1 MIPLDFDFS
10 RTLSPYAFA
19 EINLKETASGLRGG
33 RIPKPVYVQVRLM
46 AKALK
51 SPTQLQNASQR
62 CQNTICCRCGGISS
76 QCLPEYG
83 QSYTMHT
90 LTQGSSNKL
99 LTTLMSAFGDLY
111 KVDSP
116 QGSGDRKRRTR
127 KTRTSSRSPEVT
139 WSFLPWSF
147 LFKVTKSFYSGPLS
161 STDPRV
167 PVFSMLTPFASKCL
181 ALEQPSR
188 SAGSAK

>member
-1 MIPLDFDFS
+1 MFLERYILV
-10 RTLSPYAFA
+10 LPYNV

-83 QSYTMHT
+83 QSCMMLT
-90 LTQGSSNKL
+90 LIRGSSNIY
-99 LTTLMSAFGDLY
+99 LT
-111 KVDSP
+111 
-116 QGSGDRKRRTR
+116 
-127 KTRTSSRSPEVT
+127 
-139 WSFLPWSF
+139 
-147 LFKVTKSFYSGPLS
+147 GPN
-161 STDPRV
+161 PRDV
-167 PVFSMLTPFASKCL
+167 SASKNTCICPL
-181 ALEQPSR
+181 KADSKHQNSAMKTSEFLDLETF
-188 SAGSAK
+188 